1 VVAAWGSVDPRRWV
15 LLLTSRAR
23 ALVVAFCV
31 LGLLWIPAY
40 VAARISVRG
49 GLSQALISAQ
59 ANISLQRDYIA
70 LSQQVTSFDQQTLD
84 CSNLAQ
90 PLPCVTA
97 ADATFAGHLDT
108 FVHRLQGIAM
118 PVQAQAAEQQL
129 AAVGR
134 QSVRIL
140 RQLATATDATQYRQI
155 VTGSGLHQSLTQ
167 FDTDFNQLH
176 NILAGA

>member
-1 VVAAWGSVDPRRWV
+1 VVAGWGSVDPRRWV

-40 VAARISVRG
+40 VAAGISVRG
-49 GLSQALISAQ
+49 GMSQALISAQ
-59 ANISLQRDYIA
+59 ANISLQRDYTA

-155 VTGSGLHQSLTQ
+155 ATGSGLHQSLTQ
-167 FDTDFNQLH
+167 FDTDFNQLQ